1 MMKFVRNNLPI
12 IIALPIFWLVIY
24 FLFSLSLSQTN
35 GNFTY
40 SIDDAY
46 IHLSLAKHF
55 ILNNTIGINSGE
67 FAFCSSSPL
76 WTSILIGSF
85 SLFGINTL
93 LPFILN
99 IIIASLSIL
108 FSYSILNK
116 KIKSRLLLS
125 LILLLLI
132 FGTPMHALVFIGL
145 EHNLHILLTIIFIYL
160 SSELIIDKK
169 RFTEIGKNFLVLLII
184 AFFLPATR
192 YEGYFLVF
200 IVSCFLFYRRKILGG
215 MLLLFSG
222 FLPILITG
230 MYSMSKGWFFLPNS
244 ILLKGN
250 FPQGGILKF
259 VKSIFYTFYP
269 NLAES
274 GHLVVVFTLLA
285 VCLILIYSKVRRISN
300 KPLVLILLVLLT
312 FVLHLQ
318 FASVGWFYRY
328 EAYLVFAGLLF
339 SAYSLPEIST
349 LYREKFH
356 YFTDTKIKAG
366 LVIIFFLA
374 LSPVINRGVESFN
387 RIPKAS
393 KNIYEQQVMTTQF
406 LSKYYSSS
414 SIAMHDIGAVSFYSN
429 VKIVDLWGLA
439 NLETAKAKLSG
450 GFNATAISKILNNN
464 KTEIAVIFENWFD
477 GNLEFQKHWLKCGSW
492 KIQENYVCGND
503 EISFFAKDSLN
514 FIKLST
520 YLKEFSKTLPNSII
534 QKGYYKQSM
543 ER

>member
-1 MMKFVRNNLPI
+1 
-12 IIALPIFWLVIY
+12 
-24 FLFSLSLSQTN
+24 
-35 GNFTY
+35 
-40 SIDDAY
+40 
-46 IHLSLAKHF
+46 
-55 ILNNTIGINSGE
+55 
-67 FAFCSSSPL
+67 
-76 WTSILIGSF
+76 
-85 SLFGINTL
+85 
-93 LPFILN
+93 
-99 IIIASLSIL
+99 
-108 FSYSILNK
+108 
-116 KIKSRLLLS
+116 
-125 LILLLLI
+125 
-132 FGTPMHALVFIGL
+132 
-145 EHNLHILLTIIFIYL
+145 
-160 SSELIIDKK
+160 
-169 RFTEIGKNFLVLLII
+169 
-184 AFFLPATR
+184 
-192 YEGYFLVF
+192 
-200 IVSCFLFYRRKILGG
+200 